1 MTTFDAT
8 PVIHGLKEFQ
18 QRTVEHVMT
27 QFERAGSRRRFLVS
41 DETGLGKSLIAR
53 GVIARTIEQLQDEPG
68 RRRINVVYVCSNSD
82 LAAQN
87 VARLDV
93 TGGQH
98 RGIPSRLSLLA
109 KYTGELQPDLQVGHV
124 RVNLV
129 SFTPGTSFHSG
140 NQSGQ
145 VQERALVF
153 LLLSEVIDLTGWTKH
168 AALVLLRGQIGSR
181 EKFEKHIEWFGSS
194 LDGPPD
200 RSIANQFLTACKR
213 RGLITI
219 FIDQLAR
226 IGRKRDIPEEM
237 ADEVRQLISDMR
249 GELARAGLSV
259 LSPDLVILDEF
270 QRFPELLD
278 ATSPKG
284 ELADQLFSYPD
295 VRVLLLSA
303 TPYKPFTY
311 AEESGDDHHRDFLRT
326 IKFLDAGIA
335 DAVAHDLAEYRTAAT
350 QGHSLG
356 ELAAKLR
363 ATLLKVMSRSERP
376 VGVAG
381 GMLSE
386 HIEVVDDLSATDL
399 LDFVALQRLSNLV
412 EGDVSLEYWKSTPYF
427 ANYCDG
433 YKLSEQLKK
442 RLKDG
447 DAESIRPAVRA
458 LTRLDPTAA
467 SGTGEVDLGNGK
479 LRALARQTVDA
490 GWWQLLWMP
499 ASLPYLEPSGPY
511 AEPWAQGIT
520 KRLVFS
526 SWSATPT
533 AIASLLSQR
542 AARAASSHSTR
553 EGGSHTGRSGTRSLL
568 NYSVTGGR
576 AESMTTLALFWP
588 MPGLARRGD
597 PLAAAQSKRSPVSS
611 SVIEA
616 TLTRELRSGTTKYGV
631 SAVAEAARVA
641 LALSDSLPPTLL
653 NGGPTGRKQIIEAL
667 GNSSSTNPDD
677 ISGQRGLATHVDEAL
692 HLAREGSDVEMA
704 SVAPTVAALAAHS
717 PGNIAWRALHRLVVD
732 HPAVTDEGL
741 WSAAATVA
749 AGFRTLFNRPDT
761 IVLLEQL
768 HDSGAYWQKVLR
780 YCAAGNLQA
789 VMDEYLHHLV
799 SETRVELDDERLME
813 IAETVTT
820 VLTLASSTYRA
831 FDPDRPDSPI
841 RMTSRFALRYGGG
854 NTEEYVRQPDV
865 RRSFN
870 SPFWPFVL
878 ASTSVG
884 QEGIDFHWWC
894 SAVTHWNTPA
904 NPVDFEQREG
914 RIDRFGGH
922 AVRRNLAHRHGANML
937 AAQNPWQEAYALG
950 EDERENLGDY
960 APHWVYPGPAKIERH
975 LLPYPLSVDL
985 ARLERLKSDLAL
997 YRLTFGQP
1005 RQEDMLALLRKRG
1018 LEANPE
1024 MLAGMRID
1032 LSPPYR
1038 SETLR

>member
-1 MTTFDAT
+1 MITFDAG
-8 PVIHGLKEFQ
+8 PVISGLKGFQ

-27 QFERAGSRRRFLVS
+27 QFDRSGSRRRFLVS
-41 DETGLGKSLIAR
+41 DETGLGKSLVAR
-53 GVIARTIEQLQDEPG
+53 GVIARTIEKLQDEPG
-68 RRRINVVYVCSNSD
+68 RKQINVVYVRSNSD

-87 VARLDV
+87 LSRLDV
-93 TGGQH
+93 TGGRH
-98 RGIPSRLSLLA
+98 KGIPSRLSLLA
-109 KYTGELQPDLQVGHV
+109 KYTRELQPDLDAGGVK
-124 RVNLV
+124 VNLV
-129 SFTPGTSFHSG
+129 SFTPGTSFHTG
-140 NQSGQ
+140 HQSGQ
-145 VQERALVF
+145 VEERALVF
-153 LLLSEVIDLTGWTKH
+153 LLLGNVIDLTGWNRH

-181 EKFEKHIEWFGSS
+181 EKFESHTEWFESS
-194 LDGPPD
+194 LEGPSDPKISK
-200 RSIANQFLTACKR
+200 RFLAACKR
-213 RGLITI
+213 KGLIARFT
-219 FIDQLAR
+219 DQLER
-226 IGRKRDIPEEM
+226 IGRKRDVPLDM

-270 QRFPELLD
+270 QRFPDLLD
-278 ATSPKG
+278 ASSPKG

-295 VRVLLLSA
+295 TRVLLLSA

-326 IKFLDAGIA
+326 IIFLDADIA
-335 DAVAHDLAEYRTAAT
+335 KDVRLDLADYRTAAT
-350 QGHSLG
+350 QGRSVV
-356 ELAAKLR
+356 ELAARLR
-363 ATLLKVMSRSERP
+363 ATLLQVMSRSERP
-376 VGVAG
+376 FGVAG

-399 LDFVALQRLSNLV
+399 LDYVALQHLSSLV
-412 EGDVSLEYWKSTPYF
+412 KGDVSLEYWKSTPYF
-427 ANYCDG
+427 ANFCDG
-433 YKLSEQLKK
+433 YKLSEQLKT
-442 RLKDG
+442 RLKGG

-458 LTRLDPTAA
+458 LSRLDPIAA

-479 LRALARQTVDA
+479 LRALARQTVDD

-499 ASLPYLEPSGPY
+499 PSLPYLEPSGPY

-542 AARAASSHSTR
+542 ASRAASMESTR
-553 EGGSHTGRSGTRSLL
+553 EEGEHSGRRSQRSLL
-568 NYSVTGGR
+568 NYSVAGGR

-588 MPGLARRGD
+588 MPGLARRAD
-597 PLAAAQSKRSPVSS
+597 PLAAAQLNRAPVGRAAL
-611 SVIEA
+611 EA
-616 TLTRELRSGTTKYGV
+616 GLTRELRSGTTKYGV
-631 SAVAEAARVA
+631 SAVAEAARA
-641 LALSDSLPPTLL
+641 AIAFENSLPQAFLD
-653 NGGPTGRKQIIEAL
+653 GGPSGRNRIIEAL
-667 GNSSSTNPDD
+667 GRHSSADTDD
-677 ISGQRGLATHVDEAL
+677 ATGQRGLATHVDEAL
-692 HLAREGSDVEMA
+692 ELAREGSDVTMA
-704 SVAPTVAALAAHS
+704 SVAPTVATLAAHS
-717 PGNIAWRALHRLVVD
+717 PGNIAWRALHRLAAD
-732 HPAVTDEGL
+732 HPTVTEAGL

-749 AGFRTLFNRPDT
+749 VGFRSLFNRPDT

-768 HDSGAYWQKVLR
+768 HESGAYWQKVLR

-789 VMDEYLHHLV
+789 VMDEYLHHIA
-799 SETRVELDDERLME
+799 SETQAELDDDSLMG
-813 IAETVTT
+813 IAENVTT
-820 VLTLASSTYRA
+820 ALTLTPSTYRV
-831 FDPDRPDSPI
+831 FDPDHPDDPI

-854 NTEEYVRQPDV
+854 NTDEIVRQPDV

-894 SAVTHWNTPA
+894 SAITHWNTPA

-922 AVRRNLAHRHGANML
+922 AVRRNLAHRHGAAML
-937 AAQNPWQEAYALG
+937 ATSNPWRAAYELGKDEQAALG
-950 EDERENLGDY
+950 DF
-960 APHWVYPGPAKIERH
+960 APYWVYPGPAKIERH
-975 LLPYPLSVDL
+975 LSPYPLSVDV

-1018 LEANPE
+1018 LEAKPE
-1024 MLAGMRID
+1024 VLAEMRID
-1032 LSPPYR
+1032 LSPPPTNGASR
-1038 SETLR
+1038 